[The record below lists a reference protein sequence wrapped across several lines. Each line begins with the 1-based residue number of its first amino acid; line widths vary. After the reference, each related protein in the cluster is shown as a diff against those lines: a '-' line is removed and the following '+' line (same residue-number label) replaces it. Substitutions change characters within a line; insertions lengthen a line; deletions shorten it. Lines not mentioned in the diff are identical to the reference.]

1 MKTILM
7 DLISEKRV
15 ALERNGAS
23 PCQDLI
29 TCLLCIRNEDNSSL
43 LSDEEIKDDAVIIMI
58 RGYNTSFILFTFL
71 IRFLANEPSIY
82 AALVEEQEEIAK
94 SKTLREL
101 LTWDVLTK
109 MKYTWRV
116 AMETLTLCLVGGF
129 EKRFGKGN
137 GKKKVV
143 WTASMS
149 YMDGTIFPNPSKI
162 DPTCFEQ
169 HAQALPYYFVAFG
182 GGPIMCP
189 GYEFTRIETL
199 AMIHYL
205 VTQSTW
211 KLSCIDDSFC
221 RDLMPI
227 FNQGLTNSY

>member
-29 TCLLCIRNEDNSSL
+29 TCLLCIGNEDNSSL

-58 RGYNTSFILFTFL
+58 GGYNTSSILFTLL

-82 AALVEEQEEIAK
+82 AAIVEA
-94 SKTLREL
+94 
-101 LTWDVLTK
+101 
-109 MKYTWRV
+109 
-116 AMETLTLCLVGGF
+116 
-129 EKRFGKGN
+129 
-137 GKKKVV
+137 

-162 DPTCFEQ
+162 DPTRFEQ
-169 HAQALPYYFVAFG
+169 HAQALPYCFVAFG

-205 VTQSTW
+205 VTQTTW

-227 FNQGLTNSY
+227 FN